1 MDNAKEK
8 TLNYLN
14 NSSTKIQSNF
24 VNKYKTIIKDVNN
37 GQDPRTIEKDKYYS
51 LFDISLQLDSAFIPY
66 SEITRIVYSLS
77 KTDGLDMLYPVMEEN
92 LLNYL
97 NEHKDMNGTF
107 MIKVIEHTKLA
118 STQFDNLYAR
128 SENEI
133 QNLTTNT
140 QKLKKQQD
148 SINKNYKEI
157 KAENQHLSSNLITIL
172 GIFTAITF
180 AIFGGLQ
187 LLGNVFGKAISSKG
201 TSHFLVGNSIV
212 LGGIFILAI
221 YAIMLILFEGI
232 GKLTK
237 QNIGLS
243 IKTMWL
249 PITIAILIVVA
260 GLAYSHNMF

>member
-1 MDNAKEK
+1 MASARKKSLSYLEK
-8 TLNYLN
+8 DHLT
-14 NSSTKIQSNF
+14 TRTNF
-24 VNKYKTIIKDVNN
+24 VTNYETIIKDISN
-37 GQDPRTIEKDKYYS
+37 GKKIEKDRYND
-51 LFDISLQLDSAFIPY
+51 LFNTSQTLDSSFIPY
-66 SEITRIVYSLS
+66 SEITRIIYSLDS
-77 KTDGLDMLYPVMEEN
+77 MDGLDLFYPEIEKR
-92 LLNYL
+92 LLDYL
-97 NEHKDMNGTF
+97 TSHEDMHGTF
-107 MIKVIEHTKLA
+107 MVKVIEHTKLA
-118 STQFDNLYAR
+118 SKQYDNLYAR

-133 QNLTTNT
+133 QNLTTNA
-140 QKLKKQQD
+140 QKLMEQQNY
-148 SINKNYKEI
+148 INNSYEEI

-237 QNIGLS
+237 QDIGLS

-260 GLAYSHNMF
+260 GLTYSHNMF